1 MLTLGSKG
9 PELDTQLASQ
19 LCATNPVLS
28 THTEDGLVKILS
40 QSQLSFFESSHS
52 EEEGIVF
59 VNCPVEQACLLR
71 MADWA
76 FYPFSLGSGS
86 ESSHVL

>member
-19 LCATNPVLS
+19 LCAANPVLS

-52 EEEGIVF
+52 EQEGIVF
-59 VNCPVEQACLLR
+59 VSCPVEQACLLCK
-71 MADWA
+71 ANWA
-76 FYPFSLGSGS
+76 FYLFSLGSGS